1 LAGVFAVALPPTK
14 KEIRT
19 QGVAVTYTPS
29 QRERIAEQFKGK
41 KIERAEYVEADG
53 DGYWVIY
60 FEDGSEIAFR
70 FMAEIVG

>member
-1 LAGVFAVALPPTK
+1 
-14 KEIRT
+14 
-19 QGVAVTYTPS
+19 VTYTPS